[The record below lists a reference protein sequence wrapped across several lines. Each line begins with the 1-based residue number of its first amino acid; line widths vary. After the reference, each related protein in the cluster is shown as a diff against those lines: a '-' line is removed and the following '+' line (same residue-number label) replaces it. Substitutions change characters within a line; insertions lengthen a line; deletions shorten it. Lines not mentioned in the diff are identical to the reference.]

1 MRDVRETPMRTL
13 RESLKHLSRAVD
25 VFAAELDQAGYSDYS
40 FAPDNSP
47 YDLSF
52 LSSRG
57 LASRGE
63 IITAAETIV
72 RLAKGPQES
81 LAVLSEKSVEHGT
94 LQALI
99 QMGIPQK
106 VPLDGSVTYKELAG
120 PAQITPELLQRL
132 VRLAALGGF
141 LLEDATGKVRH
152 TAMSAVFH
160 LDRDVADMTHF
171 MCDVDMRAGTY
182 FYDSI
187 RLDPSG
193 KTASQGPAALALHAR
208 DYNNETRRTIWE
220 VLENDPVQSARF
232 HSSMTALLASPSH
245 SLKHI
250 VDAMDWSQFP
260 TMVDVGGS
268 LGQIALAIV
277 EKTPNLTIIVQDL
290 PDVIKQAKASLPS
303 APWVSQITFEPHDF
317 FTVQQTKA
325 PAYLLRQILHDW
337 PDEDAQ
343 RIVKNLL
350 PAFETGTRLL
360 VADIVLPQSGSIS
373 SHMER
378 VLRIYDI
385 SMFSI
390 FSSTE
395 RTLEQLRNLVEGCD
409 PRLQFE
415 GAHYPEGSALSLV
428 SWIYKSE

>member
-1 MRDVRETPMRTL
+1 
-13 RESLKHLSRAVD
+13 
-25 VFAAELDQAGYSDYS
+25 
-40 FAPDNSP
+40 
-47 YDLSF
+47 
-52 LSSRG
+52 
-57 LASRGE
+57 
-63 IITAAETIV
+63 
-72 RLAKGPQES
+72 
-81 LAVLSEKSVEHGT
+81 
-94 LQALI
+94 
-99 QMGIPQK
+99 MGIPQK

-260 TMVDVGGS
+260 TMVDVRYESIPNHSLASSSPLEFSIYQLIRPQVGGS

-303 APWVSQITFEPHDF
+303 AQWVSQITFEPHDF